1 MICYETR
8 NDRKFG
14 VNPCYQVF
22 IYIYVKII
30 IILPLESW
38 YAPKNKFK
46 WTYKIDS
53 KFWLFAWYGP
63 CGIFVNLNR
72 TGFIFIQVNQTKL
85 LNKPLKFVVMNLAD
99 ISLIWL
105 FLFPQKSE
113 NWKNI
118 MEDLMPHL
126 AKIKAP
132 FGQEKVYKEECT
144 FSFDNPVSIE
154 NSRDG
159 I

>member
-1 MICYETR
+1 MHPKINSSERIKLTAS
-8 NDRKFG
+8 FG
-14 VNPCYQVF
+14 FLHDMVHVEYLW
-22 IYIYVKII
+22 I
-30 IILPLESW
+30 
-38 YAPKNKFK
+38 
-46 WTYKIDS
+46 
-53 KFWLFAWYGP
+53 
-63 CGIFVNLNR
+63 LNR
-72 TGFIFIQVNQTKL
+72 TGFIRIFIQVNQTKL